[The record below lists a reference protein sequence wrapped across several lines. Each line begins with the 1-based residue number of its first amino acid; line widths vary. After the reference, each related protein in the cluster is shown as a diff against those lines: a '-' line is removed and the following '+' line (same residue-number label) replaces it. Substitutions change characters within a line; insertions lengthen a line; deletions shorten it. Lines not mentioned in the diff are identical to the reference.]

1 MVASMLA
8 RRLLAVAPVDHP
20 GGAEIHLLRL
30 MGGLRDRGWQTTL
43 TTPGRGPLRATALG
57 EGHGWKQLGVGGLAP
72 HTGGRAVLSWPRARR
87 LARDADVMYLN
98 GTVCGRL
105 LPGLVGVRARRV
117 LHVHD
122 MVGRVPPHWK
132 RADVVLADSNAV
144 AAPLAPLDPHV
155 VYGPVE
161 PDPPDVAPPWDTSA
175 PGPVIGFVGRIE
187 PRKGPLDLARAAPA
201 IRNGAPDARIVIV
214 GSDPYASDPDYER
227 EVRSAPGVEH
237 HDGWVEGAA
246 GLLRHLD
253 VLVLPSYQEP
263 FGTILA
269 EAMAVGTPVVATRVD
284 GLPEVVDDGA
294 TGALVEPGNPD
305 DVARGVLEVLAHRD
319 ELGRAARRSATR
331 FHVDAYV
338 DRVERLISAP
348 SREVRAHGTRR
359 APSGGV
365 AG

>member
-1 MVASMLA
+1 MLA
-8 RRLLAVAPVDHP
+8 RRLLATTPVDHP

-30 MGGLRDRGWQTTL
+30 LGGLRERGWHTTL
-43 TTPGRGPLRATALG
+43 TTPGEGPLRTAAI
-57 EGHGWKQLGVGGLAP
+57 EAGHQWAPLAVGGLAP
-72 HTGGRAVLSWPRARR
+72 HAGARAALSWPRARR
-87 LARDADVMYLN
+87 LARDADVVYLN

-105 LPGLVGVRARRV
+105 LPGLKGVRTRTV

-122 MVGRVPPHWK
+122 MVVRVPPFW
-132 RADVVLADSNAV
+132 RAADIVLADSNAV
-144 AAPLAPLDPHV
+144 AKLLAPLDARV

-161 PDPPDVAPPWDTSA
+161 PDPPDVAPPWPA
-175 PGPVIGFVGRIE
+175 GGGPVIGFVGRIE
-187 PRKGPLDLARAAPA
+187 PRKGPLDLVRAAPA
-201 IRNGAPDARIVIV
+201 IRAAVPGARIVIV

-227 EVRSAPGVEH
+227 AVRGAADVEH
-237 HDGWVEGAA
+237 YGWVDGAA

-284 GLPEVVDDGA
+284 GLPEVVEDGV
-294 TGALVEPGNPD
+294 TGALVEPGSPED
-305 DVARGVLEVLAHRD
+305 LARGVLRVLERRD
-319 ELGRAARRSATR
+319 ELGAAARSSASR

-348 SREVRAHGTRR
+348 AREAPARGTSRAT
-359 APSGGV
+359 SGGV